1 MPLLLPTDQFNL
13 RTGEKDRLYAQI
25 IDEIIVEL
33 DKDKPNTMIA
43 VHQMVESLSNPE
55 SFYGLLVGEIQSGKT
70 PAQMILT
77 WIFSRHPKFCGSV
90 CFVTKNLDAI
100 RRDIMDKFN
109 SDLINR
115 HIIAVCA
122 RHDIKA
128 DDAVQQFGL
137 TYHIYTDHE
146 TTTIGQAGQVEI
158 MLMQK
163 DNFTHVRRWYH
174 ELSKYARA
182 PPMLFLVDE
191 MHEMYSGCQ
200 ELVQKNGL
208 TETEKDSNTG
218 MLHWFMK
225 KSQERRCYL
234 IGVTATPY
242 APMTADPICWP
253 KRVYRLTTDAPA
265 KGLTYYGYANDMLC
279 SDITIGTYDTAIQV
293 DMRTIR
299 KALSRPRTVLSN
311 GNKEVTFLCLS
322 QYQFNMDQE
331 EAASLIKQEFNDAVD
346 ILVFNQDNKTPLS
359 KWFQKSMLTKKV
371 CESGAIIIIG
381 RACMAAGI
389 TIKPS
394 KTLTANHEGVTYQIT
409 GITDQFMP
417 DSNINLTSTK
427 QLMRILGWF
436 PHGHSANL
444 WLPSDELHQ
453 VYKTELSD
461 VTRQFMD
468 NYDPLV
474 GPASLELISLK
485 SKHIKTFY
493 NTSTYGTNRG
503 KIGGTK
509 ALPESIQHV
518 LEVDYIEIDLENL
531 NKQGIEPDATISS
544 FFKLPA
550 EQNKLKKALGYPHN
564 GSYKIGYDAE
574 NYTQYLKASC
584 NPHEKTKTDSYQVNA
599 FLWGPKGHDS
609 KLKDCVTVKF
619 KLDWKTRKDQGQTGE
634 KVAFQTPDGLWIYT
648 NTKCMVHTSLKQF
661 DSIETPTDKRFN
673 SLSETHHVV
682 LSLMDAPAQQIKT
695 GPLSL
700 QTTNSWNLFRAC
712 FKEMHGHGH
721 AAKCSSLYKVKK
733 QAFTDLLKV
742 NVNANAK
749 KTCKDLIATGC
760 SIIKQ

>member
-1 MPLLLPTDQFNL
+1 MPLIVPPDQFNL

-33 DKDKPNTMIA
+33 DKDKPNTMIT
-43 VHQMVESLSNPE
+43 VHQMVEGLSNPE

-77 WIFSRHPKFCGSV
+77 WIFSRHPKFRGSV

-128 DDAVQQFGL
+128 DDAIQQFGL

-146 TTTIGQAGQVEI
+146 TTTLGQAGQVEI

-191 MHEMYSGCQ
+191 MHEMYAGCQ

-242 APMTADPICWP
+242 APMTADPVCWP

-279 SDITIGTYDTAIQV
+279 SDITIGTYDTAVKV

-322 QYQFNMDQE
+322 QYQRNMDQE
-331 EAASLIKQEFNDAVD
+331 EAASLIKQEFNDSVD
-346 ILVFNQDNKTPLS
+346 ILLFNQDNKTPLS

-394 KTLTANHEGVTYQIT
+394 KTLTASHEGVTYQVT

-417 DSNINLTSTK
+417 DSDINVTSTK

-436 PHGHSANL
+436 PNGHSANL

-453 VYKTELSD
+453 VYKTEMAD

-468 NYDPLV
+468 NYDPWV
-474 GPASLELISLK
+474 GPASLELISLS
-485 SKHIKTFY
+485 SKHIKKFY
-493 NTSTYGTNRG
+493 STNPYSGHRS
-503 KIGGTK
+503 KIVGTK
-509 ALPESIQHV
+509 ARPDKIKDI
-518 LEVDYIEIDLENL
+518 LEVEYIEIDLENL
-531 NKQGIEPDATISS
+531 NKQGIETDDTISS

-550 EQNKLKKALGYPHN
+550 KQNMLKKALGVK
-564 GSYKIGYDAE
+564 GFQKFQIGYD
-574 NYTQYLKASC
+574 SC
-584 NPHEKTKTDSYQVNA
+584 RYNEIIEAALNPSNEAKGNNWQVNG
-599 FLWGPKGHDS
+599 FLWGPKGHES
-609 KLKDCVTVKF
+609 ELKDCVILKF
-619 KLDWKTRKDQGQTGE
+619 KLAWKARPTGE
-634 KVAFQTPDGLWIYT
+634 NVSFQTPDGLWHYT
-648 NTKCMVHTSLKQF
+648 NSKTMVHKSLKMF
-661 DSIETPTDKRFN
+661 GD
-673 SLSETHHVV
+673 V
-682 LSLMDAPAQQIKT
+682 LSKQHHLILSMMDAPEQNTIK
-695 GPLSL
+695 GSCP
-700 QTTNSWNLFRAC
+700 TNAWNLFRVC
-712 FKEMHGHGH
+712 FKEVHGSCEG
-721 AAKCSSLYKVKK
+721 AACSSLYKVKK
-733 QAFTDLLKV
+733 QAFNDLLKG
-742 NVNANAK
+742 K
-749 KTCKDLIATGC
+749 KNSKDLLKAGC
-760 SIIKQ
+760 AIIN